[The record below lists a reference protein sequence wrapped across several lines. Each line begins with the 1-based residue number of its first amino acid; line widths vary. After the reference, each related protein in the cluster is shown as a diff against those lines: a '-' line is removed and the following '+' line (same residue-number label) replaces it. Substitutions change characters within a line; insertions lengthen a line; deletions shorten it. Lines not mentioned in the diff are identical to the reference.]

1 LGVSGKLKLGSV
13 VVGVRGR
20 VCDRVPFNGQLLPA
34 RLACRVGGFACP
46 LLAFECLEAEDFGS
60 TGHDLIMHADSK
72 GSLIQRNTRQ
82 FHKRARGI
90 VRALDPDQKVT
101 HDLGQFG
108 TRAGTFGPAS
118 SPIFLQGRSFM
129 PKQPEMQADRLGCTK
144 SSCDR
149 SHRCAV
155 CDVRSFSICGALDQ
169 TDLLELERIGCSVHL
184 APNEALFKAGQ
195 SAGSVYNLTA
205 SVARLYKLLPDGRP
219 QILGFGLPGDF
230 VGAGPSDR
238 YGFSADAI
246 EAVSACRVSA
256 DMFAR
261 FSAHRPQLLL
271 RINDFAARELTLAQD
286 QMLLLGRRTAE
297 EKVAAFLIGWRD
309 RLIRIGGDP
318 QTIRLPMSRQDIA
331 DFLGLTI
338 ETVSRTLT
346 RFEREKM
353 LVIVS
358 GGVRLLDASR
368 AEALAAA

>member
-1 LGVSGKLKLGSV
+1 
-13 VVGVRGR
+13 
-20 VCDRVPFNGQLLPA
+20 
-34 RLACRVGGFACP
+34 
-46 LLAFECLEAEDFGS
+46 
-60 TGHDLIMHADSK
+60 
-72 GSLIQRNTRQ
+72 
-82 FHKRARGI
+82 
-90 VRALDPDQKVT
+90 
-101 HDLGQFG
+101 
-108 TRAGTFGPAS
+108 
-118 SPIFLQGRSFM
+118 M
-129 PKQPEMQADRLGCTK
+129 PNQPETQTDRLRCKT

-149 SHRCAV
+149 SRRCAV

-169 TDLLELERIGCSVHL
+169 ADLLEFERIGRSVHL
-184 APNEALFKAGQ
+184 APNEALFTAGQ
-195 SAGSVYNLTA
+195 LASSVYSLTA
-205 SVARLYKLLPDGRP
+205 GVARLYKLLPDGRR

-230 VGAGPSDR
+230 VGAGPSDH

-246 EAVSACRVSA
+246 DAVSACRASA

-261 FSAHRPQLLL
+261 FSAHRPHLLL

-309 RLIRIGGDP
+309 RLMRIGGDP
-318 QTIRLPMSRQDIA
+318 QAIRLPMSRQDIA

-358 GGVRLLDASR
+358 GGVRLLDTGR